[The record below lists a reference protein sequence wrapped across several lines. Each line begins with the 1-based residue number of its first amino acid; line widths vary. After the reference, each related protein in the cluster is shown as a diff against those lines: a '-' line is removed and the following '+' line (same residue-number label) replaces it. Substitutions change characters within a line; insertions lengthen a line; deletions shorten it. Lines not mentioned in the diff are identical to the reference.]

1 MACGGVRSPGG
12 CAGRAGTAC
21 TVASGV
27 RWRARVR
34 TPEIQAQ
41 TGSGVGLR
49 GWRGRNYCQLTP
61 PLRGKVNSKAVTP
74 GAKSTGVR
82 FRRRLTNR
90 TNESNPQ
97 LSKACQPC
105 TSAAH
110 SRAAAASAAA
120 LPHARTLSLTQR
132 LPSRTHPASCWRR
145 LTPLAR
151 GLLHIMY
158 CLGVHYCTTLWQT
171 FAHNRSD
178 AYSFC
183 SSLQHDARP
192 HDQGCRHPP
201 LAPDEGDSHLQHRR
215 APTRRAHPLPQE
227 EACADQDQLH
237 PSAQAARRLLRAG
250 QRRRRRSG
258 AS

>member
-1 MACGGVRSPGG
+1 MPAMHLR
-12 CAGRAGTAC
+12 RA
-21 TVASGV
+21 
-27 RWRARVR
+27 
-34 TPEIQAQ
+34 
-41 TGSGVGLR
+41 
-49 GWRGRNYCQLTP
+49 
-61 PLRGKVNSKAVTP
+61 
-74 GAKSTGVR
+74 
-82 FRRRLTNR
+82 
-90 TNESNPQ
+90 
-97 LSKACQPC
+97 QPC

-132 LPSRTHPASCWRR
+132 LPSRTHPASCWPR

-151 GLLHIMY
+151 RLLHIMY

-215 APTRRAHPLPQE
+215 DPTRQALPQE
-227 EACADQDQLH
+227 EAGADQDQPH
-237 PSAQAARRLLRAG
+237 PSAQVARRLLRAG
-250 QRRRRRSG
+250 LRRRHRSTYPVRGRRGPSSRARG
-258 AS
+258 PEDVMRHEVRGRGRAPRTR